1 MSITAVVAL
10 KIADFGICE
19 VAFNSRENVRV
30 AAGID
35 VKGYRDIDNA
45 NRVGAIG
52 IVPSKEALFRFMPS
66 PEQQEAMKITE
77 V

>member
-1 MSITAVVAL
+1 M
-10 KIADFGICE
+10 
-19 VAFNSRENVRV
+19 RV